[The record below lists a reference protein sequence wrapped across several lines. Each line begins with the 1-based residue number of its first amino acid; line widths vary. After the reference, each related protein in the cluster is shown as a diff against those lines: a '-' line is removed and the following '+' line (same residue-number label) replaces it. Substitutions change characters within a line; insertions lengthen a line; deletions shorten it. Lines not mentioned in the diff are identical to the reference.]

1 MNVLEIIQGGIED
14 FLKDKFKDQV
24 KDNLFFFKLKNTV
37 KQTFNEDALAG
48 FIEQQDTN
56 TYVVDFISILRNT
69 LFDRIIVM
77 LTEINSK
84 KADDTRKEIYS
95 IAHSVTDQSKE
106 QIQIINILL
115 EQIIFSIEYCWS
127 ISLDKDGKF
136 LYRKI
141 QEDNAIETISASVTT
156 HINYNGIAKFQNKFN
171 SFLFLEKENGKRLSD
186 VYIVPQIKISGGKEV
201 MCENEIYSYIKN
213 IVDFKINQNIVFDYL
228 FISSHKPV

>member
-95 IAHSVTDQSKE
+95 IAH
-106 QIQIINILL
+106 
-115 EQIIFSIEYCWS
+115 
-127 ISLDKDGKF
+127 
-136 LYRKI
+136 
-141 QEDNAIETISASVTT
+141 
-156 HINYNGIAKFQNKFN
+156 
-171 SFLFLEKENGKRLSD
+171 
-186 VYIVPQIKISGGKEV
+186 
-201 MCENEIYSYIKN
+201 
-213 IVDFKINQNIVFDYL
+213 
-228 FISSHKPV
+228 